1 MQAEK
6 IKIVYLDDEISN
18 LNAFKASFR
27 RDFQI
32 YTALNSEKAFEL
44 IQEHKP
50 EIIFS
55 DQRMPEMTGVEF
67 FNAVRQIYPEAV
79 RILITAYTDVSDVID
94 AINKGNIYRFIAKPW
109 NEGEIRQSI
118 LNGHEML
125 KTRKRL
131 EEKVIELQR
140 TNEELN
146 RFIYSAKDVKTFLSC
161 KRFTNSHKI

>member
-1 MQAEK
+1 MEDKK
-6 IKIVYLDDEISN
+6 IKILYLDDEVSN

-32 YTALNSEKAFEL
+32 YTAINSEQAFKL

-67 FNAVRQIYPEAV
+67 FNVVRLIYPEAI
-79 RILITAYTDVSDVID
+79 RILITAFTDVKDLIE
-94 AINKGNIYRFIAKPW
+94 AINKGNIYRYIGKPW

-125 KTRKRL
+125 KTRRRL
-131 EEKVIELQR
+131 EEKGAR
-140 TNEELN
+140 TGKN
-146 RFIYSAKDVKTFLSC
+146 K
-161 KRFTNSHKI
+161 